1 MAELQSLARP
11 YAKAVFELAC
21 ETKTLTSWSQMLSML
36 STTAGDARVLAQ
48 IGNPSVSRAD
58 GAKLVTGVLGEQ
70 LNGKAQNLVR
80 LLAENNRIGL
90 LPMVAAEFEVLKAEA
105 ERRVDVDITTATAV
119 DDAQKQALSAAISK
133 RLSRQVAVTWNTDAS
148 LIAGAV
154 IRAGDLVIDGSVVDE
169 LTQLRHAL
177 TA

>member
-11 YAKAVFELAC
+11 YAKAVFELARDSHS
-21 ETKTLTSWSQMLSML
+21 LPAWSQTLATLAM
-36 STTAGDARVLAQ
+36 TANDAQVVAE
-48 IGNPSVSRAD
+48 IGNPRFSRSDAAQLII
-58 GAKLVTGVLGEQ
+58 GALGERLDAQ
-70 LNGKAQNLVR
+70 AQNLVR
-80 LLAENNRIGL
+80 LLAENNRIVL
-90 LPMVAAEFEVLKAEA
+90 LPALATEFEALKAEA
-105 ERRVDVDITTATAV
+105 EKRVEVEITTATGV
-119 DDAQKQALSAAISK
+119 DAAQKQALSSAIGK
-133 RLSRQVAVTWNTDAS
+133 RLSREVEVSWSIDAS

>member
-11 YAKAVFELAC
+11 YAKAVFELGR
-21 ETKTLTSWSQMLSML
+21 ETDTLSAFSTALTLL
-36 STTAGDARVLAQ
+36 STTASDPQVAAY
-48 IGNPSVSRAD
+48 ISNPRFSRAD
-58 GAKLVTGVLGEQ
+58 SAKLIIEVLGAR
-70 LNGKAQNLVR
+70 LGGRGQNLVR
-80 LLAENNRIGL
+80 LLAENNRISL
-90 LPMVAAEFEVLKAEA
+90 LPAIAAEFEVLKAEA